1 MNLRPP
7 GYEPDELP
15 DCSTPRRVVSDDKMN
30 CTIVSR
36 KCQGFWAKEF
46 TILRVRPGGR
56 PDRADSARKGAC
68 RRPERPGPAGRYRR
82 KSTWPGRRCGGLLPG
97 FGPAGRSWLRR
108 RIPLRN
114 PRRRFPPDPRSAAR
128 SRGLFQYMPAV
139 RWRSRKNSGKVR
151 AVTGSTFSA
160 GRGAKP
166 PARER
171 THTRHSSASVQPA
184 FSSTERGPAFS
195 PCRPK
200 STCRA
205 G

>member
-36 KCQGFWAKEF
+36 KCQGFGQKN
-46 TILRVRPGGR
+46 LRF
-56 PDRADSARKGAC
+56 C
-68 RRPERPGPAGRYRR
+68 E
-82 KSTWPGRRCGGLLPG
+82 CGGLLPG

-139 RWRSRKNSGKVR
+139 RWRSRENSGKVR

-171 THTRHSSASVQPA
+171 THTRHSSVSVQPA
-184 FSSTERGPAFS
+184 CSNTERGPAFS